1 MKPPNLK
8 GLTKI
13 KWLFPFMLYDQR
25 QLIRLPQ
32 EPRKQRHLVFCCV
45 CFSIQ
50 RVLGSPRKANTTTWT
65 LNVLLPLS
73 FSPALSHPSFLPR
86 FLFLCFLLLYSSLSI
101 VLPLPPSFPLFP
113 PFFFNFYCS
122 PLLEAFLP
130 SFLLSFL
137 PSSLPSF
144 LFHFNLAQNF
154 LCSSE

>member
-13 KWLFPFMLYDQR
+13 KWLFPITLYDQR

-45 CFSIQ
+45 CFSIK

-73 FSPALSHPSFLPR
+73 FSPALSHPSFLPC
-86 FLFLCFLLLYSSLSI
+86 FLFLCFLLLYSSLFCPSSSPFLSPLSSLLLYFLLPSLVRSLPSLFSSI
-101 VLPLPPSFPLFP
+101 L
-113 PFFFNFYCS
+113 PFFF
-122 PLLEAFLP
+122 P
-130 SFLLSFL
+130 SFLSFSFQSGPKL
-137 PSSLPSF
+137 PM
-144 LFHFNLAQNF
+144 
-154 LCSSE
+154 